1 MAHAAPANSSTE
13 LGYRVPRIEQ
23 RLGRVAGVWP
33 QMALGDL
40 DMGLNPA
47 LRVLKC

>member
-1 MAHAAPANSSTE
+1 MAHGAPANGSTD
-13 LGYRVPRIEQ
+13 LGYRVPGIES
-23 RLGRVAGVWP
+23 GRVAEVWP
-33 QMALGDL
+33 QMALGDP

>member
-1 MAHAAPANSSTE
+1 MAHGAPANDSTE

-33 QMALGDL
+33 QMALDDP